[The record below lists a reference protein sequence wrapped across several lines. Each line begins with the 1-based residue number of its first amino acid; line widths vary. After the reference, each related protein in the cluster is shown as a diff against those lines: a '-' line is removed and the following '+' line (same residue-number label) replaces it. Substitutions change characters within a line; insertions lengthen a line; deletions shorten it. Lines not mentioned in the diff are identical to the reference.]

1 MLDAKLHSKFK
12 QVSDLI
18 KKSSNILIVTH
29 EDPDPDAIGGL
40 LALGVGLKKLNINSQ
55 IFCSDPLPEDLKFLP
70 QSELVSNKFSKH
82 NIDLI
87 IALDYG
93 DWKRTG
99 VTYEWPVIIIT
110 LDHHPQSNQIGDI
123 KIVDPRFSSTCEII
137 YWLFKVMGLGLDKDI
152 ATYLLTG
159 IFADT
164 GGFQHANTSERAL
177 KVAGELLLKG
187 AMIYKIAGHLTQN
200 KNLASLKICGLALS
214 RIKKD
219 PQTGMVVS
227 IVSQADL
234 LKCQASPEDISGVS
248 AILNSVS
255 GGKFSLFLTEYEK
268 NKIKGSLRSEKYK
281 GADVSQ
287 IAKALG
293 GGGHKLAA
301 GFKMEGELEEVL
313 DKVKK
318 IIKHNTNKCE

>member
-1 MLDAKLHSKFK
+1 MLDAKLHQKFETC
-12 QVSDLI
+12 SDLI
-18 KKSSNILIVTH
+18 KKSNNILIVTH
-29 EDPDPDAIGGL
+29 EDPDPDAIGGV
-40 LALGVGLKKLNINSQ
+40 LALGLALEKLKKKIQ
-55 IFCSDPLPEDLKFLP
+55 IFCSDPLPEYMKFLP

-87 IALDYG
+87 IGLDYG

-110 LDHHPQSNQIGDI
+110 LDHHLQSNQIGDI
-123 KIVDPRFSSTCEII
+123 KIVDSRFSSTCEII
-137 YWLFKVMGLGLDKDI
+137 YWLFKVMGLGLDKNI
-152 ATYLLTG
+152 ATCLLAG

-164 GGFQHANTSERAL
+164 GGFQHANTTERAL

-187 AMIYKIAGHLTQN
+187 AMIYKIAGHLSQN
-200 KNLASLKICGLALS
+200 KNLASLKVCGLALS

-234 LKCQASPEDISGVS
+234 LKCQATSEDLSGVS

-301 GFKMEGELEEVL
+301 AFKLEGSLEEVL
-313 DKVKK
+313 DRVKEAV
-318 IIKHNTNKCE
+318 NNQNF